1 MFIHSSPQCV
11 EHIYDCFHWANCL
24 SSILLVILGFVLFL
38 CLKYASIFSFCLI
51 LCVCIYMLGRS
62 VMFLS
67 LGEMVIRRRHPM
79 DSSSTLPSFHW
90 RYMLKW
96 CPLCRLSGTFCCGWA
111 DYYVSVGMQG
121 WPLDQLVARSCFMW
135 LYWSVDR

>member
-1 MFIHSSPQCV
+1 MIIILNSLSGKLFISTSFSSSGVCPALLFGN
-11 EHIYDCFHWANCL
+11 Y
-24 SSILLVILGFVLFL
+24 SSV
-38 CLKYASIFSFCLI
+38 FSFCLI